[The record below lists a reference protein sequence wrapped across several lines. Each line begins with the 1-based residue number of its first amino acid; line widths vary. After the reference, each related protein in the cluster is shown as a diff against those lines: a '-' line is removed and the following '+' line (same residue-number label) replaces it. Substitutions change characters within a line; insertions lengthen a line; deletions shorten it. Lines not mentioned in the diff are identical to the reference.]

1 MILSDMIIMKIIISI
16 ISTTEYAIK
25 DIPVASII
33 AILPTDGFTIKKH
46 PVITPIMASIID
58 NTFES
63 SSNRSDNLILKM
75 LTIINQIPTTTGIN
89 VDTKL
94 GFIKTKIPST
104 TDITPEMILSKKIS
118 NPPNLK
124 SSTNKK
130 IPLIIRNVA
139 IIYDITSRDISG
151 FTTRSIPITRKNTDI
166 TIDAYNIS
174 FNFFFI

>member
-1 MILSDMIIMKIIISI
+1 
-16 ISTTEYAIK
+16 
-25 DIPVASII
+25 
-33 AILPTDGFTIKKH
+33 
-46 PVITPIMASIID
+46 MASIID

-166 TIDAYNIS
+166 TIDAYIIS
-174 FNFFFI
+174 FNFFFIFFTLTSFIITFYFYSITIMNLVSPLVSLSFIVNVS